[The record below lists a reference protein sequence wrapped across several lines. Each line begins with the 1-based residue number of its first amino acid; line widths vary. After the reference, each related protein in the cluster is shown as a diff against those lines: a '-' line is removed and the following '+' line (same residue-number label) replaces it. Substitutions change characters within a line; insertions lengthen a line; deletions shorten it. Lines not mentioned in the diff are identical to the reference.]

1 VTPRKRRPPR
11 DANEANEADE
21 RLVLGLAL
29 AGHRRQGIHPAQA
42 RPAHLRHV
50 VGIPII
56 QLILFGFA
64 INSDPK
70 HLPTAAL
77 IADRSEFSRS
87 ILAGLRNTD
96 YFAFIGEARDEADAN
111 RMLATGE
118 AQFVISIPA
127 DFSQRLVR
135 GERPALLVEADATDP
150 VATGNAIGAVQQLAQ
165 TVLSRDLVGPLAS
178 LARRR
183 GHPRPCRARLRRPR
197 PLQPGGGDG
206 VQHRPRPDGR
216 DPDRDHGDDDR
227 PRDHARARARHDG
240 KPDATPATAI
250 EIMTE
255 RSCPTSSSGCCR

>member
-1 VTPRKRRPPR
+1 MRQMRPMSDWFSVSRWLGIVGKEFIQLKR
-11 DANEANEADE
+11 D
-21 RLVLGLAL
+21 RLTFGM
-29 AGHRRQGIHPAQA
+29 I
-42 RPAHLRHV
+42 

-150 VATGNAIGAVQQLAQ
+150 VATGNAIGA
-165 TVLSRDLVGPLAS
+165 
-178 LARRR
+178 
-183 GHPRPCRARLRRPR
+183 
-197 PLQPGGGDG
+197 
-206 VQHRPRPDGR
+206 
-216 DPDRDHGDDDR
+216 
-227 PRDHARARARHDG
+227 
-240 KPDATPATAI
+240 
-250 EIMTE
+250 
-255 RSCPTSSSGCCR
+255 